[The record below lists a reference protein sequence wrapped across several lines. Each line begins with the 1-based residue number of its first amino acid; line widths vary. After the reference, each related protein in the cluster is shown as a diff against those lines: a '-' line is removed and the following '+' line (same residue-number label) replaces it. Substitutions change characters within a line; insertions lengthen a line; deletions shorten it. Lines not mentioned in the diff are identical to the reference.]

1 MLRLREKMRQRQHG
15 LSLFHVEE
23 VDFGVENVE
32 NPVERPQQVPARAL
46 VNNTRMDVGGRQVS
60 TGVNDRVYDE
70 CGQHGYARCLH
81 RYAKI

>member
-32 NPVERPQQVPARAL
+32 NPVERPQQASARAL
-46 VNNTRMDVGGRQVS
+46 VNNNTRMNVGGRQV
-60 TGVNDRVYDE
+60 
-70 CGQHGYARCLH
+70 
-81 RYAKI
+81 